1 MRACVAGDVWHWWQV
16 VNRVQKLRKKAGLV
30 STDAVDVYV
39 GATDADLTSCSDSVL
54 RHVLVVQVTHPLLR
68 FCWYNQCLGWNFW

>member
-1 MRACVAGDVWHWWQV
+1 MRSCAVLGLNCLQYMWQV

-39 GATDADLTSCSDSVL
+39 GAADASAPSTSLLTLVL
-54 RHVLVVQVTHPLLR
+54 ETQVR
-68 FCWYNQCLGWNFW
+68 